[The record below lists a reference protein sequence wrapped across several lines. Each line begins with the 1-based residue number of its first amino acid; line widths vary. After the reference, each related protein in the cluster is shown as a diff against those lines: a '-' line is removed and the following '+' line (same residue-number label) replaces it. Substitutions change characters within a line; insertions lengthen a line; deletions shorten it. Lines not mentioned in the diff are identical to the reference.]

1 MMISNL
7 TEEYERAC
15 KYGNSVTK
23 EALDDAVSM
32 FKVLFSKHQS
42 KQHLVLVKGLL
53 NRMTSGLPL
62 SPITMEDFDNTVAS
76 EIRGELKHTCARY
89 EALTATKKS
98 EGTEFTYSDSK
109 RVVFYDQSLI
119 NQEETSSIVDI
130 LHSRA
135 NYPSIALKLVDDLFP
150 ITLPYMPGD
159 TYEVF
164 GSSYSFKLAKGGEPD
179 LVEIDFIKTPNGQL
193 VKVDQYYRK
202 TRDGKYVEVDLE
214 NFKHYRTFGA
224 VDLNYK
230 WIRCLI
236 NVEGPEQERRRVN
249 YFAAKDIVEEGN
261 GELSGVVV
269 GHISYTEANAPYE
282 TEKVIDSFE
291 VFPLVNQYTVSSTR
305 QPLYIRE
312 IDKIVSDD
320 EIMQLI
326 ETGKMCPKFEEAD
339 VRPVLKT
346 MFGAMNKYFAEH
358 RA

>member
-1 MMISNL
+1 MKI
-7 TEEYERAC
+7 TDEYERAC
-15 KYGNSVTK
+15 KCGNSVTK
-23 EALDDAVSM
+23 EALDDAVAM
-32 FKVLFSKHQS
+32 FKAVFSKHQS

-62 SPITMEDFDNTVAS
+62 SPITMEDFDNTEAS
-76 EIRGELKHTCARY
+76 LSRGELKHTCSRY
-89 EALTATKKS
+89 ESLTATKKS
-98 EGTEFTYSDSK
+98 DGTEFTYSDSR
-109 RVVFYDQSLI
+109 RVEFHDQSLI
-119 NQEETSSIVDI
+119 NQEESSSIVDI

-135 NYPSIALKLVDDLFP
+135 HYPSIALKLVDDLFP

-159 TYEVF
+159 KYEVF
-164 GSSYSFKLAKGGEPD
+164 GSSYSFKLAEGEPD

-202 TRDGKYVEVDLE
+202 TRDGKYVEVDFE

-249 YFAAKDIVEEGN
+249 YFVAKDIVEEEN
-261 GELSGVVV
+261 GELSGVIV
-269 GHISYTEANAPYE
+269 GRISYTDANAPYE
-282 TEKVIDSFE
+282 TEKVIDTFE
-291 VFPLVNQYTVSSTR
+291 VFPRVHHQYTLSSTR
-305 QPLYIRE
+305 EPLYIRE

>member
-1 MMISNL
+1 MKTFNL
-7 TEEYERAC
+7 TAEYERAC
-15 KYGNSVTK
+15 ECGNKVTK
-23 EALDDAVSM
+23 DALDDAVAM
-32 FKVLFSKHQS
+32 FRTVFSKPKS
-42 KQHLVLVKGLL
+42 AQHLVLVKGLL
-53 NRMTSGLPL
+53 NRITSGLPL
-62 SPITMEDFDNTVAS
+62 TPITMEDFDNTVAS

-89 EALTATKKS
+89 EGLTATKNS
-98 EGTEFTYSDSK
+98 DGNGFTYSDSR

-119 NQEETSSIVDI
+119 NQEESSSIVDI
-130 LHSRA
+130 LHNRA
-135 NYPSIALKLVDDLFP
+135 HYPSIALKLVDDLFP

-159 TYEVF
+159 KYEVF
-164 GSSYSFKLAKGGEPD
+164 GSSYSFKLAEGEPD

-202 TRDGKYVEVDLE
+202 TRDGKYIEVDFE

-236 NVEGPEQERRRVN
+236 KVEGPDNERRRVD
-249 YFAAKDIVEEGN
+249 YFAAKDIVEEEN

-269 GHISYTEANAPYE
+269 GRISYTDDNAPYE
-282 TEKVIDSFE
+282 TDKVIDSFE
-291 VFPLVNQYTVSSTR
+291 VFPLVNHQYTLTSPR
-305 QPLYIRE
+305 EPLYIRE
-312 IDKIVSDD
+312 IDKIVPDD

-326 ETGKMCPKFEEAD
+326 ENSKMSPKLEEAD

>member
-1 MMISNL
+1 MKI
-7 TEEYERAC
+7 TDEYERAC
-15 KYGNSVTK
+15 KCGNSVTK
-23 EALDDAVSM
+23 EALDDAVAM
-32 FKVLFSKHQS
+32 FKAVFSKHQS

-62 SPITMEDFDNTVAS
+62 SPITMEDFDNTEAS
-76 EIRGELKHTCARY
+76 LSRGELKHTCSRY
-89 EALTATKKS
+89 ESLTATKKS
-98 EGTEFTYSDSK
+98 DGTDFTYSDSR
-109 RVVFYDQSLI
+109 RVEFHDQSLI
-119 NQEETSSIVDI
+119 NQEESSSIVDI

-159 TYEVF
+159 KYEVF
-164 GSSYSFKLAKGGEPD
+164 GSSYSFRLAEGEPD

-202 TRDGKYVEVDLE
+202 TRDGKYVEVDFE
-214 NFKHYRTFGA
+214 NFKHYRMFGA

-249 YFAAKDIVEEGN
+249 YFVAKDIVEEEN

-269 GHISYTEANAPYE
+269 GRISYTDDNAPYE
-282 TEKVIDSFE
+282 TEKVIDTFE
-291 VFPLVNQYTVSSTR
+291 VFPLVNQYTVSSTHE
-305 QPLYIRE
+305 PLYIRE
-312 IDKIVSDD
+312 IDKIVPDD

-326 ETGKMCPKFEEAD
+326 ETAKMPPKFEEAD

>member
-1 MMISNL
+1 MDLTDEYNRAQRVIS
-7 TEEYERAC
+7 
-15 KYGNSVTK
+15 KGHK
-23 EALDDAVSM
+23 DALDDAVAM
-32 FKVLFSKHQS
+32 FKVVFSKHQS

-76 EIRGELKHTCARY
+76 LSREEHKHTCSRY
-89 EALTATKKS
+89 ESLTATNT
-98 EGTEFTYSDSK
+98 EDGTEVTYSDSR
-109 RVVFYDQSLI
+109 RVEFYDQSLI
-119 NQEETSSIVDI
+119 NQEESSSIVDI

-135 NYPSIALKLVDDLFP
+135 HYPSIALKLVDDLFP

-159 TYEVF
+159 KYEVF
-164 GSSYSFKLAKGGEPD
+164 GSSYSFRLAESEPD

-202 TRDGKYVEVDLE
+202 TRDGKYVGVDFE
-214 NFKHYRTFGA
+214 NFKHYRMFGA

-236 NVEGPEQERRRVN
+236 KVEGPESERRRVN
-249 YFAAKDIVEEGN
+249 YFVAKDIVEEEN
-261 GELSGVVV
+261 GELSGVVI
-269 GHISYTEANAPYE
+269 GRISYTDDNAPYE
-282 TEKVIDSFE
+282 TEKVIDTFE
-291 VFPLVNQYTVSSTR
+291 VYPLVNQYALSSTR
-305 QPLYIRE
+305 ELLHIRE
-312 IDKIVSDD
+312 IDKIVPDD

-326 ETGKMCPKFEEAD
+326 ETSKMSPKLDEAD

-346 MFGAMNKYFAEH
+346 VFGAINKYFAEH

>member
-1 MMISNL
+1 MSKL
-7 TEEYERAC
+7 TDEYERAC
-15 KYGNSVTK
+15 RCGNSVTK
-23 EALDDAVSM
+23 EALDDTVAMYKAV
-32 FKVLFSKHQS
+32 FSKHQS

-53 NRMTSGLPL
+53 NRITSGLPL

-89 EALTATKKS
+89 EALTATKNS
-98 EGTEFTYSDSK
+98 DGAGFTYSDSK

-119 NQEETSSIVDI
+119 NQEESSSIVDI

-159 TYEVF
+159 KYEVF
-164 GSSYSFKLAKGGEPD
+164 GSSYSFKLAEGEPD
-179 LVEIDFIKTPNGQL
+179 LVEIDFVKTPNGQL

-202 TRDGKYVEVDLE
+202 TRDGKYVEVGFE
-214 NFKHYRTFGA
+214 NFKHYRMFGA

-236 NVEGPEQERRRVN
+236 NVEGPENERRRVN
-249 YFAAKDIVEEGN
+249 YFVAKDIVEDDN

-269 GHISYTEANAPYE
+269 GRLSYTDDNAPYE
-282 TEKVIDSFE
+282 SEKVIDSFE
-291 VFPLVNQYTVSSTR
+291 VFPLVHQYTLSSTR
-305 QPLYIRE
+305 EPLYIRE
-312 IDKIVSDD
+312 IDEIVPDD

-326 ETGKMCPKFEEAD
+326 ETSKLSPKLEEAD

-346 MFGAMNKYFAEH
+346 MFGAINKYFAEH